1 MTLRRGPPDL
11 IDLSH
16 EALFVDPLRP
26 DRDFEMTQRLVTDL
40 TPIPARGS
48 SSWSRSLRGHMT
60 AQRPSIVPRR
70 ASAVT
75 VCPTPVPLWVGLQR
89 AGRSLITSPSQV
101 AP

>member
-26 DRDFEMTQRLVTDL
+26 DRDFEMTQHLVTDL

-48 SSWSRSLRGHMT
+48 SS
-60 AQRPSIVPRR
+60 
-70 ASAVT
+70 
-75 VCPTPVPLWVGLQR
+75 
-89 AGRSLITSPSQV
+89 
-101 AP
+101 

>member
-60 AQRPSIVPRR
+60 AQRPSNALRR
-70 ASAVT
+70 AFGVT
-75 VCPTPVPLWVGLQR
+75 VRAAPVALWVGVR
-89 AGRSLITSPSQV
+89 RSGRSLIALPTQV
-101 AP
+101 AR